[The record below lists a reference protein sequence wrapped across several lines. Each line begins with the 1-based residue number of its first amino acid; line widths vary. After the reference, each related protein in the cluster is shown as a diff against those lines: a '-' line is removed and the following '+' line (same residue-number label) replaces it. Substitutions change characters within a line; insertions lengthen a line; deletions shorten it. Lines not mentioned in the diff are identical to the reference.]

1 MQSKVF
7 IGEIIGYDAIQSFR
21 ALVPHE
27 HQRVDQ
33 IERGKY
39 GFGVLKSE
47 ENCTSNET
55 WIPRNVMDTNRLYSC
70 SSTGPLKMNVC

>member
-39 GFGVLKSE
+39 GFGVLK
-47 ENCTSNET
+47 
-55 WIPRNVMDTNRLYSC
+55 
-70 SSTGPLKMNVC
+70 K

>member
-7 IGEIIGYDAIQSFR
+7 IGKIIGYDAIQSFR

-39 GFGVLKSE
+39 GFGVLKKWRE
-47 ENCTSNET
+47 LHFKWN
-55 WIPRNVMDTNRLYSC
+55 MDTTKRNGHKSIVLLFFNRSA
-70 SSTGPLKMNVC
+70 